1 MHLKSGLH
9 DNQVFISG
17 RVSGMNNAIK
27 GNINWAPTVKMELL
41 WPQQSLMK
49 KKIEQNIQG
58 LDGYHLRV
66 CGEKRYGKTG
76 ILFHLIFKWQNY

>member
-66 CGEKRYGKTG
+66 CG
-76 ILFHLIFKWQNY
+76 

>member
-1 MHLKSGLH
+1 
-9 DNQVFISG
+9 
-17 RVSGMNNAIK
+17 MNNAIK

-58 LDGYHLRV
+58 LDGYRLRV

-76 ILFHLIFKWQNY
+76 ILFHLIFK